1 MRAAGL
7 WCDAAL
13 RPDPEALN
21 AAEQELF
28 RRIETGTDGKPRT
41 SWDVFSDTDEEADTE
56 LVDVGDM
63 VDARAMAELTTGS
76 GAALRRHHFVVLVSR
91 FLPLLADSYGA
102 GSVFDALVE
111 DSEPVTVA
119 MPAAAVLVTDAER
132 RRVELDGAAG
142 LAGGGAAGLA
152 AVLQTPRT
160 PWETLRDRLSLDTR
174 EMLIR
179 SELYATAAVALRAHG
194 PVFTPEASDPAV
206 AKREVRGL
214 SVLYKQMRE
223 EARQAAGAEH
233 KGGRSALAEAATER
247 AADAGSAAR
256 SAPAAGGAA
265 TPQRVPSSRQLDN
278 GGGLA
283 LRRRALREPAGG
295 SGQSPASNA
304 TSPATEAEGTLS
316 GRVSRAS
323 SASFL
328 TLASSS
334 RRREQGARRRLV
346 LAPGAAEAFRQAID
360 RGRAFALVLPRAPG
374 LFALV
379 GSAPSSHQAGAD
391 QRPGSSEVSLLDHP
405 AFFGRSMQQWA
416 VDNERE
422 RLRLRRQRQRGQR
435 LREGETP
442 FDNTRGWGVF
452 TDSEANSGIEQE
464 FGADVAKAEIE
475 SRQRLR
481 DSLEQVRAPTHRWS
495 TSKGVR
501 ARAALLAAASQAKE
515 GGRSGRSEG
524 SSLADGAAASGAPGG
539 AGSAETA
546 EDPSEADMTPAG
558 ALATDNG
565 RRLLET
571 GRTMVRLSGQLFLS
585 DRALYLVSGREV
597 LVVPVAGIQGRAEYC
612 ETPSWLLGVST
623 GAVDNGLHLP
633 NCAISHVDQSRSA
646 AATQQGEEG
655 SGASSMLGHALGAA
669 REIASPAEP
678 PAAVLVPRCVRADP
692 AAASG
697 GVSAGSAGAAGA
709 KAQPESETSK
719 GDTLLQPVRVRKLQ
733 DGAVASDVTIVLPRW
748 KDMVVSRGEERQG
761 GRRRVVREAVNELQE
776 ASIITGALRRHPD
789 APISRA
795 ARKHGLVSSE
805 ATAVLEP
812 LAALDLRRLK
822 SSLSHKQSAAAASE
836 DRLALMAGLNLHRTR
851 ALFKTTGRCIT
862 ALLHCT
868 NATEHLGNDPPGA
881 KTMQAEVIEDVDA
894 ALVRAWGAERPTGL
908 HPRDWVVAPAL
919 SMRAA
924 EKAGA
929 AAEPGAEPEPDWT
942 AVPVA
947 ATCVLSPVDRLPL
960 SCEDGQLLPRLLPG
974 AADAFRQAAA
984 HALAQARI
992 EAGGSKGHQGTV
1004 AIATAACEGSA
1015 RWLIHAAA
1023 FASHDAEASSRRHAA
1038 QLTFGPETFRLVWSG
1053 MVSSLFRPI
1062 LLLRSFMLYLWAWE
1076 SPAVSFVVLV
1086 SLLGLCWFDL
1096 LQYAMPLGMAGGALC
1111 VVAWHALRPS
1121 LREMIIRSLQPRAA
1135 GQNSRFLSWRQQY
1148 LRLSQGVGTGQF
1160 RIGKLNLA
1168 FTKLHSLVTWRDP
1181 IRTQVLVVAL
1191 IAGALFFSVVPARIW
1206 FAALVLMQ
1214 FTRPMRTEAP
1224 GLFLVALNRFIDG
1237 IPVPSAAAE
1246 IGTSCRALRP
1256 GVGQNTAVS
1265 FLDPGLLVQSVR
1277 PAPLKKQ
1284 EEGSRRPGRSR
1295 SPGA

>member
-142 LAGGGAAGLA
+142 LAGGGAAGSSAPFAGRLA

-233 KGGRSALAEAATER
+233 KGG
-247 AADAGSAAR
+247 
-256 SAPAAGGAA
+256 
-265 TPQRVPSSRQLDN
+265 
-278 GGGLA
+278 
-283 LRRRALREPAGG
+283 
-295 SGQSPASNA
+295 
-304 TSPATEAEGTLS
+304 
-316 GRVSRAS
+316 
-323 SASFL
+323 
-328 TLASSS
+328 
-334 RRREQGARRRLV
+334 
-346 LAPGAAEAFRQAID
+346 
-360 RGRAFALVLPRAPG
+360 
-374 LFALV
+374 
-379 GSAPSSHQAGAD
+379 
-391 QRPGSSEVSLLDHP
+391 
-405 AFFGRSMQQWA
+405 SMQQWA

-515 GGRSGRSEG
+515 GDRSGRTEG
-524 SSLADGAAASGAPGG
+524 SSLADRAAASGAPGG

-646 AATQQGEEG
+646 AAT
-655 SGASSMLGHALGAA
+655 
-669 REIASPAEP
+669 
-678 PAAVLVPRCVRADP
+678 
-692 AAASG
+692 
-697 GVSAGSAGAAGA
+697 
-709 KAQPESETSK
+709 
-719 GDTLLQPVRVRKLQ
+719 
-733 DGAVASDVTIVLPRW
+733 
-748 KDMVVSRGEERQG
+748 
-761 GRRRVVREAVNELQE
+761 
-776 ASIITGALRRHPD
+776 
-789 APISRA
+789 
-795 ARKHGLVSSE
+795 
-805 ATAVLEP
+805 
-812 LAALDLRRLK
+812 
-822 SSLSHKQSAAAASE
+822 
-836 DRLALMAGLNLHRTR
+836 
-851 ALFKTTGRCIT
+851 
-862 ALLHCT
+862 
-868 NATEHLGNDPPGA
+868 
-881 KTMQAEVIEDVDA
+881 
-894 ALVRAWGAERPTGL
+894 
-908 HPRDWVVAPAL
+908 
-919 SMRAA
+919 
-924 EKAGA
+924 
-929 AAEPGAEPEPDWT
+929 
-942 AVPVA
+942 
-947 ATCVLSPVDRLPL
+947 
-960 SCEDGQLLPRLLPG
+960 
-974 AADAFRQAAA
+974 
-984 HALAQARI
+984 
-992 EAGGSKGHQGTV
+992 
-1004 AIATAACEGSA
+1004 
-1015 RWLIHAAA
+1015 
-1023 FASHDAEASSRRHAA
+1023 
-1038 QLTFGPETFRLVWSG
+1038 
-1053 MVSSLFRPI
+1053 
-1062 LLLRSFMLYLWAWE
+1062 
-1076 SPAVSFVVLV
+1076 
-1086 SLLGLCWFDL
+1086 
-1096 LQYAMPLGMAGGALC
+1096 
-1111 VVAWHALRPS
+1111 
-1121 LREMIIRSLQPRAA
+1121 
-1135 GQNSRFLSWRQQY
+1135 
-1148 LRLSQGVGTGQF
+1148 
-1160 RIGKLNLA
+1160 
-1168 FTKLHSLVTWRDP
+1168 
-1181 IRTQVLVVAL
+1181 
-1191 IAGALFFSVVPARIW
+1191 
-1206 FAALVLMQ
+1206 
-1214 FTRPMRTEAP
+1214 
-1224 GLFLVALNRFIDG
+1224 
-1237 IPVPSAAAE
+1237 
-1246 IGTSCRALRP
+1246 
-1256 GVGQNTAVS
+1256 
-1265 FLDPGLLVQSVR
+1265 
-1277 PAPLKKQ
+1277 
-1284 EEGSRRPGRSR
+1284 
-1295 SPGA
+1295 